1 MGKKKLS
8 PYEVDLIA
16 KATAFAELCRSDDG
30 VCSFA
35 MFRPAAGGQT
45 ATHNSFRNE
54 ACHAGAGGLRSY
66 SNKHVTHMVTTLRQ
80 DGTRDTYYKYIF
92 DKLNSPWRAVL
103 KGSHVI
109 KDDKGHYIGIII
121 KDPGNLPSD
130 LYMNFLIATRRSWE
144 YEASCTAFIKLV
156 EAGVSQAYALFMM
169 GVYNYS
175 SATNTLTESGIGS
188 GHSHVSPYQTD
199 IMVYLK
205 KAPTPKK
212 PSIYDPNYDVY
223 HPSHAIWISPARRMG
238 LRDQNKSFDKALTD
252 HLIKEYGRPPE
263 KVEYK
268 GAFARRRAAVNDR
281 LVLRVPMPTNKKE
294 ARALMKA
301 IKSFNLYS

>member
-16 KATAFAELCRSDDG
+16 KATAFAELCRHDAG

-35 MFRPAAGGQT
+35 MFSPERNNATKSQMNDFRSEGCHVQAGEL
-45 ATHNSFRNE
+45 N
-54 ACHAGAGGLRSY
+54 SY
-66 SNKHVTHMVTTLRQ
+66 SDKHVTHMVTTLRQ
-80 DGTRDTYYKYIF
+80 DGTYDPYYKYIF
-92 DKLNSPWRAVL
+92 DKLNSPWRTVL

-109 KDDKGHYIGIII
+109 KDEKGHYIGIII

-144 YEASCTAFIKLV
+144 YQASCTAFIKLV

-169 GVYNYS
+169 GVYNYNV
-175 SATNTLTESGIGS
+175 ARNALTESGVGS
-188 GHSHVSPYQTD
+188 GHSHVSPLQTD
-199 IMVYLK
+199 VMVYLK
-205 KAPTPKK
+205 KAPTLGKRP
-212 PSIYDPNYDVY
+212 IYDPNYDSY
-223 HPSHAIWISPARRMG
+223 YPSHAIWISDDRRKG
-238 LRDQNKSFDKALTD
+238 DRGRLSFDKALTE
-252 HLIKEYGRPPE
+252 HLIKECSFDQKKE
-263 KVEYK
+263 EYK
-268 GAFARRRAAVNDR
+268 GAFARRRAAIDA
-281 LVLRVPMPTNKKE
+281 VLQLSIPMPTNKKE